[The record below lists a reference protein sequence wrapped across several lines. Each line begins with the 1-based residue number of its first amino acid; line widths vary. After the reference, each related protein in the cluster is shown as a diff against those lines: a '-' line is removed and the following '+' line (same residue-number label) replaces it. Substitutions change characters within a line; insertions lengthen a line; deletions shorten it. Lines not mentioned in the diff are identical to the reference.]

1 MDAVGLKAA
10 PRGRRWR
17 SPARHAAR
25 PVAVGL
31 VASLGMLA
39 AYLGLI
45 TLLQDWGHAVQQ
57 LGEDRW
63 YIAAIALGF
72 GTQVGLFSYLHA
84 LHAQAMK
91 GPVAASTGT
100 SSVAMLACC
109 AHHVTDVLPVL
120 GVVGVA
126 AVLDAYKMPLLWL
139 GIGSNVVGVV
149 YLIRKIQHAQ
159 RMTCH
164 SARVGGR

>member
-1 MDAVGLKAA
+1 MDTIRLKAA
-10 PRGRRWR
+10 PRERRWR
-17 SPARHAAR
+17 LSARHAAR

-31 VASLGMLA
+31 VVSLGMLVV
-39 AYLGLI
+39 YLSLI
-45 TLLQDWGHAVQQ
+45 ALLQDWAHAVQQ

-72 GTQVGLFSYLHA
+72 GAQIGLFSYLHA

-149 YLIRKIQHAQ
+149 YLVRKIRDAQ
-159 RMTCH
+159 GMTCH
-164 SARVGGR
+164 SAVVGS